1 MEQNKD
7 NIKGEWNFKRN
18 DNYVVNFKGRS
29 YNKCTPT
36 DLDWVLEISNKV
48 LILAEVKRI
57 EKIGDLPLGQKILA
71 ENICRY
77 IKPQTIP
84 VFYLYVKGVVV
95 NGQLEIENSTVLKY
109 YSNINQ
115 KWKEKNMLFKDVVDL
130 IIKKYC

>member
-1 MEQNKD
+1 MEQNKG
-7 NIKGEWNFKRN
+7 NIKGEWNFNRS

-48 LILAEVKRI
+48 LILAEVKRM
-57 EKIGDLPLGQKILA
+57 EKIGGLPLGQKILA

-95 NGQLEIENSTVLKY
+95 NRQLEIENSTVLTY